1 MKVPDKNDLNCSGRL
16 GLLYFKKNYPEFLQY
31 LLDTYTNTTT
41 EKLAEKLYLYY
52 NGLIKPPKCPICG
65 KYRPFL
71 DFLSRG
77 YQEYCSS
84 KCSNSSKDVQNK
96 KEVTCLKNHGVKH
109 ACQNKDIK
117 DKLINT
123 YTKNHGGMGNA
134 SNSVKEKQKKT
145 MLKKYGCEYSLQNN
159 NLLNKSKQ
167 TWVENYGGVG
177 LASPIIKE
185 KANDTIKRLYGGWGM
200 SSDIIRKKIINT
212 NFDKY
217 GCKNPMMNN
226 IVRSEWKKLFFDK
239 YGVEEP
245 FHLEWVRNKIR
256 EAFLI
261 KYQDITPARNEDVK
275 NKIKQ
280 TCLERYGVERAT
292 KLDIVKEKTKQT
304 CLERYGVEW
313 PSLLPQAHTN
323 GMISKINL
331 RFSDELSTNNIS
343 HQLEFPIQNRSY
355 DFKIDNILLEINPY
369 ITHNSTWCPFG
380 EPKSIDYHFN
390 KTKLAIDNK
399 FRIINIWDWDDTDKI
414 INSLTNKE
422 TIYARNCIIKE
433 VSKKETKEFL
443 NTYHFQN
450 NCNGQKIRI
459 GLYYDDEL
467 IELMTFG
474 KPRYN
479 KKFEWEILR
488 LCSKFGY
495 KVIGGSEKLFKYFI
509 NNYNP
514 QSIISYCDNSKFK
527 GDVYERL
534 GFNLKNYGKPTKH
547 WYNPKTT
554 THITDNLLR
563 QRGFDQLFKTNYG
576 KGTSNEELM
585 LVHEFV
591 EIYDAG
597 QSVWVWNSKK

>member
-1 MKVPDKNDLNCSGRL
+1 MKIPNKYDLNCSGRL
-16 GLLYFKKNYPEFLQY
+16 GQLYFKKNYPEFLQY

-52 NGLIKPPKCPICG
+52 NGMVEPPKCPICG

-77 YQEYCSS
+77 YQEYCSG
-84 KCSNSSKDVQNK
+84 KCSNSSKDVQKK
-96 KEVTCLKNHGVKH
+96 KEDTCLKNHGVKH
-109 ACQNKDIK
+109 ACQNKYIK

-134 SNSVKEKQKKT
+134 SKSVKEKQENT
-145 MLKKYGCEYSLQNN
+145 M
-159 NLLNKSKQ
+159 
-167 TWVENYGGVG
+167 V
-177 LASPIIKE
+177 
-185 KANDTIKRLYGGWGM
+185 
-200 SSDIIRKKIINT
+200 
-212 NFDKY
+212 
-217 GCKNPMMNN
+217 
-226 IVRSEWKKLFFDK
+226 
-239 YGVEEP
+239 
-245 FHLEWVRNKIR
+245 
-256 EAFLI
+256 
-261 KYQDITPARNEDVK
+261 
-275 NKIKQ
+275 
-280 TCLERYGVERAT
+280 ERYGCRCFSQNKELLEKSKSTWIKNHNGIGVTSPEIREKFNQT
-292 KLDIVKEKTKQT
+292 MSKLYGDSDWISGPNKEFFNKLKD
-304 CLERYGVEW
+304 L
-313 PSLLPQAHTN
+313 S
-323 GMISKINL
+323 INL
-331 RFSDELSTNNIS
+331 EI
-343 HQLEFPIQNRSY
+343 EYPIQNRSY
-355 DFKIDNILLEINPY
+355 DFKIDNILIEVNPFV
-369 ITHNSTWCPFG
+369 THNSTWCPFG

-422 TIYARNCIIKE
+422 TIYARNCVIKD

-459 GLYYDDEL
+459 GLYYNDEL
-467 IELMTFG
+467 IEIMTFG

-479 KKFEWEILR
+479 KKFEWELLR
-488 LCSKFGY
+488 LCSKFDY

-554 THITDNLLR
+554 IHITDNLLR

-585 LVHEFV
+585 LIHEFV

-597 QSVWVWNSKK
+597 QSVWVWNN